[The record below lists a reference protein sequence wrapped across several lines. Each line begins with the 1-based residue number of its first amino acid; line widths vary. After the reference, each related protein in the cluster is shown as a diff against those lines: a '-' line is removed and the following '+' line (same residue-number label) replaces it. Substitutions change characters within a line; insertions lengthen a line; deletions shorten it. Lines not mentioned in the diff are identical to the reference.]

1 MRNNGHP
8 FVCQVNTA
16 SISSQLHNLTLQM
29 KLSGLS
35 VVAYRSRFMFFS
47 ETNSQAHS
55 PLIHTPIVILFTSPN
70 HALSVALQHSCL
82 PLLFFN
88 DCHHTT
94 LSSFLHRLFGW
105 IFGWIPIFIHHIKCH
120 YCNHENTH
128 CMLCWKSRRVQS
140 HSSRTR
146 QEDGG
151 SLGNLWFRR

>member
-1 MRNNGHP
+1 
-8 FVCQVNTA
+8 
-16 SISSQLHNLTLQM
+16 
-29 KLSGLS
+29 
-35 VVAYRSRFMFFS
+35 MFFS

-105 IFGWIPIFIHHIKCH
+105 IFGWI
-120 YCNHENTH
+120 
-128 CMLCWKSRRVQS
+128 
-140 HSSRTR
+140 
-146 QEDGG
+146 
-151 SLGNLWFRR
+151 LGWLLFTIEKGKRMSVGRK